1 MARPR
6 KYETPEQARE
16 QKKKNI
22 ANYNEEHYERLTVRM
37 KKGCKEQLVEYM
49 HSRIKRLAEL
59 EEKDFML
66 SDREDAEK
74 RHLKALYSVSTR
86 GTPSVNDLI
95 LNLLRK
101 ETGIDF

>member
-6 KYETPEQARE
+6 KYETPDQARE
-16 QKKKNI
+16 QKIKNI
-22 ANYNEEHYERLTVRM
+22 TSYNEKTYDRLTVRM
-37 KKGCKEQLVEYM
+37 KKGCKEQLIEHM
-49 HSRIKRLAEL
+49 EQKIEELKEL
-59 EEKDFML
+59 EAKGFML
-66 SDREDAEK
+66 SFEEERL
-74 RHLKALYSVSTR
+74 RQHLRDLYSVSTR